1 MEARVSQERPALHH
15 KAALSDP
22 ESFLFVSIYVF
33 ECCFLGV
40 CTCATPSGVEIRGQL
55 AEVDS
60 LLPPVESRAL
70 PQANRLGLSKHLPF
84 LEPRLPQTLTLFMH
98 MLMWCGWAGVKLCSR
113 VFT

>member
-60 LLPPVESRAL
+60 LLPHEF
-70 PQANRLGLSKHLPF
+70 LGLNLDSFGLYPLSHLTGQQN
-84 LEPRLPQTLTLFMH
+84 L
-98 MLMWCGWAGVKLCSR
+98 S
-113 VFT
+113 